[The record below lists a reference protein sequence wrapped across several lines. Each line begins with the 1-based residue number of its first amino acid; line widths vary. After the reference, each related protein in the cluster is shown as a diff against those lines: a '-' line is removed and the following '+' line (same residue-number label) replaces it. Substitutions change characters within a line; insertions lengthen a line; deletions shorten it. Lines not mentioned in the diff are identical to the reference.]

1 MFIEKLKLLV
11 CLVFSCIGGFGMC
24 TLFHSDAYK
33 HQLTAQ
39 TTESPSALKEQAVIT
54 ATYYDTKLDS
64 LVQTSNVLTVKV
76 NKSKAAM
83 HRVKYTSQTIQQKVN
98 LLLATAINDT
108 DTTAKISDCDSLESS
123 LADLK
128 ASTAE
133 KDSLCEDIQSQ
144 LEQQVNNKDS
154 TLNVQREEYNALVL
168 SFDNSLAQQDELS
181 GQNKYL
187 QKQLNRHIV
196 KNKLLSGGL
205 LVLSGIAVFSLLH
218 H

>member
-1 MFIEKLKLLV
+1 
-11 CLVFSCIGGFGMC
+11 
-24 TLFHSDAYK
+24 
-33 HQLTAQ
+33 
-39 TTESPSALKEQAVIT
+39 
-54 ATYYDTKLDS
+54 
-64 LVQTSNVLTVKV
+64 
-76 NKSKAAM
+76 M
-83 HRVKYTSQTIQQKVN
+83 HRVKYTNQTIQQKVN

-108 DTTAKISDCDSLESS
+108 DTAAKISDCDSLENS
-123 LADLK
+123 LEDLK

-133 KDSLCEDIQSQ
+133 KDSLFEDIQSQ

>member
-1 MFIEKLKLLV
+1 MFIKKLRLFL

-33 HQLTAQ
+33 KQQAAQ
-39 TTESPSALKEQAVIT
+39 MTSPAALKQQAVIS
-54 ATYYDTKLDS
+54 AAHYGTKLDS
-64 LVQTSNVLTVKV
+64 LVQTGNVLTVKV

-83 HRVKYTSQTIQQKVN
+83 VQVKSNNKAIEQKVSQ
-98 LLLATAINDT
+98 LLAAAINDT
-108 DTTAKISDCDSLESS
+108 DTVAKLTDCDSLESS

-128 ASTAE
+128 VATAE
-133 KDSLCEDIQSQ
+133 KDSLCEDIQNQ

-154 TLNVQREEYNALVL
+154 TLNVQRQEYNALML
-168 SFDNSLAQQDELS
+168 SFDNSLAQQDEMLV
-181 GQNKYL
+181 QNKYL

-205 LVLSGIAVFSLLH
+205 LALSGIVVFNLLH

>member
-1 MFIEKLKLLV
+1 MFIEKLKLIV

-24 TLFHSDAYK
+24 TLLHSDAYK
-33 HQLTAQ
+33 HRQAAQ
-39 TTESPSALKEQAVIT
+39 TTESPVALKQQEVIT
-54 ATYYDTKLDS
+54 ATYYDTKVDS
-64 LVQTSNVLTVKV
+64 LVRTSSVLTVKV
-76 NKSKAAM
+76 NKSKVAM
-83 HRVKYTSQTIQQKVN
+83 HRVKDTNQAVQQKIN
-98 LLLATAINDT
+98 LLLAAAINDT
-108 DTTAKISDCDSLESS
+108 ATTAKLSDCDSLESS

-128 ASTAE
+128 VSTAE
-133 KDSLCEDIQSQ
+133 KDSLFEDIQSQ
-144 LEQQVNNKDS
+144 LEEQVNNKDS

-168 SFDNSLAQQDELS
+168 SFDNSLAQQDKLS